1 MNTYTITVQNLK
13 CGGCANTITTK
24 LSELEEVTNVK
35 VEVETS
41 EITFDALDNDLEKV
55 KSKLAKMG
63 YPAEDESNSLT
74 QKAKSYVSCMV
85 GKVNS

>member
-1 MNTYTITVQNLK
+1 MNTYKIIVQNLK

-24 LSELEEVTNVK
+24 LTELK
-35 VEVETS
+35 EVENITVNIEKS
-41 EITFDALDNDLEKV
+41 EITLDTPENNLEIIKN
-55 KSKLAKMG
+55 KLAKMG
-63 YPAEDESNSLT
+63 YPAEDENNSLT